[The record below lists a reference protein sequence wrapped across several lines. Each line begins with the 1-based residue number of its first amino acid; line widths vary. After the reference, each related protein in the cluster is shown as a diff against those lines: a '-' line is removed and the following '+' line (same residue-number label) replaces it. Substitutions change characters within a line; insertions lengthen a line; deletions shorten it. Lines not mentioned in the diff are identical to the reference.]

1 MLDQAETLPDDP
13 SILKVMVLSSRAELS
28 AREAE
33 LHNRDLLIEKLKHQL
48 AGLRR
53 HRFGAASEALNQ
65 LELSLED
72 EEVAR
77 AAEPVAGTPA
87 SAPKA

>member
-1 MLDQAETLPDDP
+1 MPGAPVKSFQAACPTPGAH
-13 SILKVMVLSSRAELS
+13 STSRAELS